1 MLPIIYETFNLGQPN
16 LMLLALMLAG
26 LALLQSER
34 QWSAG
39 ALFALAASLKAFPV
53 AVLPYL
59 LWRRRWRA
67 AAAMAIGLGVFLLM
81 VPAPFRGFERN
92 LQEAKAWSEG
102 MLLSANQDGFGQRPQ
117 QNWSWKNNSLIAITH
132 RLLRPVDAEQIDSG
146 AEPLYVN
153 VLNLSYRQTNLALLA
168 IAGLIGVG
176 FCSVIPRERRRSPR
190 SDASEFGLLL
200 WLITIASP
208 LARDYY
214 FIWMLFPIT
223 VLVYDATLEPSAR
236 VRRITWGLLA
246 VTAVLSMVGL
256 FFGREHWPQA
266 LGNWFW
272 ATTVVAGGLVWRMR
286 RAVLASA
293 CVDGPA
299 PSQALAG

>member
-1 MLPIIYETFNLGQPN
+1 
-16 LMLLALMLAG
+16 
-26 LALLQSER
+26 
-34 QWSAG
+34 
-39 ALFALAASLKAFPV
+39 
-53 AVLPYL
+53 
-59 LWRRRWRA
+59 
-67 AAAMAIGLGVFLLM
+67 M